1 MMRIK
6 QITVIAC
13 ALTIMGT
20 SVQADVSDTIEAV
33 AKHAITAAKEVA
45 MADTTEV
52 EMSNVDMQ
60 AVVSM
65 EDSAALGNLG
75 NTVKADKVKM
85 NNVVMKSKVEMK
97 RSVIV
102 GSAGNAVG
110 AL

>member
-1 MMRIK
+1 MKRIMLM
-6 QITVIAC
+6 TS
-13 ALTIMGT
+13 ALVMIGT
-20 SVQADVSDTIEAV
+20 MAQADVSDTIADV

-45 MADTTEV
+45 MADTTKV
-52 EMSNVDMQ
+52 EMSNVDMHA
-60 AVVSM
+60 AVDM

-85 NNVVMKSKVEMK
+85 DNVVMKSAVKMK